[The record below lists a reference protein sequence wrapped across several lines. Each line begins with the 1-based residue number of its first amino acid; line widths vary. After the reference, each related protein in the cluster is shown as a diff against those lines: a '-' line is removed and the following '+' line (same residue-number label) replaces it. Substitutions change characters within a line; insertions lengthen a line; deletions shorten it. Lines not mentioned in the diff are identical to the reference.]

1 MQESGRRRTR
11 IVGLTIAV
19 VVALVAAVAI
29 DGEVDVPEWAN
40 VPGVD
45 LPFFGDDPL
54 LCDLAVVDSTAVRIE
69 LSGAPDVID
78 DFVHVHVNGEPT
90 PEYQMVDHVAIVSL
104 PTDGSDVHLSVA
116 TAPGVDERFWCG
128 SANGNGVSE

>member
-1 MQESGRRRTR
+1 MLESGRRRTR
-11 IVGLTIAV
+11 IVGLTVAV
-19 VVALVAAVAI
+19 VVAVTVAVMI

-54 LCDLAVVDSTAVRIE
+54 LCDLVVVDASTVRVE

-78 DFVHVHVNGEPT
+78 DFVHVHVNGEPA
-90 PEYQMVDHVAIVSL
+90 PEFEMVDHVAIVL
-104 PTDGSDVHLSVA
+104 VPADGSEVHLSVA
-116 TAPGVDERFWCG
+116 TEPGVDERFWCG
-128 SANGNGVSE
+128 TANRDGVSE